1 MQHLQPY
8 TTLKGGQYRI
18 ERMLGQGGFGNTY
31 VGINTAFEEKIA
43 IKEFFMQGIND
54 RDEAT
59 GTVTV
64 SQEQNR
70 GQFEDQREKF
80 KKEARRLRKLKNK
93 HIVNVH
99 DLFEENGTAY
109 YVMDYIDGENLAE
122 RLKRTGKPMS
132 EGEVRE
138 MLPGILDALKTVHDA
153 GIWHLDL
160 KPANIMMD
168 KNGCVK
174 LIDFGASKQ
183 LNAQKGGA
191 TTSTAISYTNG
202 YAPREQMEQNYEKF
216 GPWTDIYALGA
227 TLYTLLTRKL
237 PPLPTD
243 IDDDISKD
251 KHISLPFPP
260 GMSEGMK
267 FFVLQLMH
275 TNRMQRPQCIN
286 DVKSL
291 FDNPTSI
298 PNVGNDKQF
307 FDEETI
313 VASPTKAQSKDVDKT
328 KQTGLEKRIW
338 WGVVIG
344 TLSLLVIAGI
354 IYLASSNSGPQ
365 SIKSAETTTP
375 NAVVE
380 DIVANNNVI
389 GTSNTLIFDNDKYFY
404 SGYFSNLKGK
414 HPVKLS
420 FKYNN
425 GIIENCVYNNVE
437 VNKDIRMTGN
447 IKDNKLELYAR
458 DDNADF
464 IMRFSLDMAP
474 SKLYGIAYIGN
485 ITMNVNFNLV
495 KQTDLNDNYNNEEL
509 IDNIKNAYRK
519 ILSELAKADTD
530 GNCYYFLYDI
540 TEDDIPELW
549 VVAGTCEADMTL
561 YVYTYKDRLVKFYE
575 TGAFHSNYY
584 IGNNCIL
591 EYMTHMGTTSCR
603 ELYLSNGGIKEKV
616 IYSGDYKDA
625 TEPFAGMYRLNNF
638 LPINSIK

>member
-1 MQHLQPY
+1 MQHLQPN

-54 RDEAT
+54 RDEKT
-59 GTVTV
+59 GSVTV
-64 SQEQNR
+64 SIELNR

-109 YVMDYIDGENLAE
+109 YVMDYVDGENLAE
-122 RLKRTGKPMS
+122 RLKRTDKPMT
-132 EGEVRE
+132 EMDVRDV
-138 MLPGILDALKTVHDA
+138 LPGILDALKTVHDA

-227 TLYTLLTRKL
+227 TLYTLLTKKL

-243 IDDDISKD
+243 IDDDISED

-260 GMSEGMK
+260 GVSEGMK
-267 FFVLQLMH
+267 YFILQLMH

-291 FDNPTSI
+291 FDSPTSI

-307 FDEETI
+307 FGEETI
-313 VASPTKAQSKDVDKT
+313 VASSPKAQSKDVDKT
-328 KQTGLEKRIW
+328 KQTGLKKRIW

-344 TLSLLVIAGI
+344 TPSLFVIAGI

-365 SIKSAETTTP
+365 SIKSAETTAP
-375 NAVVE
+375 IAVVE
-380 DIVANNNVI
+380 DIVANNI
-389 GTSNTLIFDNDKYFY
+389 MGTSNTLIFDNDKYFY

-474 SKLYGIAYIGN
+474 SKLYGQAYIGN
-485 ITMNVNFNLV
+485 KTMNVNYDLV
-495 KQTDLNDNYNNEEL
+495 KQTDLSDSFSNYDDGGVSEYNWEGSYEAMRDLGNSYGGFPITINVDINLKRSADRNKYNGTIDIGGYQMSYATAQIEGYVNDNKIRIYFTKCDNDNGTSKWSDFCEPGRALCCLTNNNGK
-509 IDNIKNAYRK
+509 IDAEWFSALCGEGVVEQTTKIK
-519 ILSELAKADTD
+519 
-530 GNCYYFLYDI
+530 
-540 TEDDIPELW
+540 
-549 VVAGTCEADMTL
+549 
-561 YVYTYKDRLVKFYE
+561 
-575 TGAFHSNYY
+575 
-584 IGNNCIL
+584 
-591 EYMTHMGTTSCR
+591 
-603 ELYLSNGGIKEKV
+603 KV
-616 IYSGDYKDA
+616 Q
-625 TEPFAGMYRLNNF
+625 
-638 LPINSIK
+638 

>member
-64 SQEQNR
+64 SLEQNR

-109 YVMDYIDGENLAE
+109 YVMDYVDGENLAE
-122 RLKRTGKPMS
+122 RLRRTDKPMT
-132 EGEVRE
+132 ELDVRDV
-138 MLPGILDALKTVHDA
+138 LPGILDALKTVHDA

-227 TLYTLLTRKL
+227 TLYTLLTKKL

-243 IDDDISKD
+243 IDDDISED
-251 KHISLPFPP
+251 KHISLPFSPSV
-260 GMSEGMK
+260 SEGMK

-275 TNRMQRPQCIN
+275 TNRMQRPQCIT

-291 FDNPTSI
+291 FDNPASI
-298 PNVGNDKQF
+298 PNVETDKQII
-307 FDEETI
+307 DEETI
-313 VASPTKAQSKDVDKT
+313 VASPRITLSKDVDKT
-328 KQTGLEKRIW
+328 KQTGLKKRIW

-344 TLSLLVIAGI
+344 TPSLFVIAGI
-354 IYLASSNSGPQ
+354 IYLASSNSAPQ
-365 SIKSAETTTP
+365 SIKSAETTDSI
-375 NAVVE
+375 AVVE
-380 DIVANNNVI
+380 DVAENNMTE
-389 GTSNTLIFDNDKYFY
+389 TSKTSIFGNYKYIY
-404 SGYFSNLKGK
+404 SGNFFNQKGK
-414 HPVKLS
+414 YPVKLT
-420 FKYNN
+420 FKCVN
-425 GIIENCVYNNVE
+425 GEIKECVYHNVK
-437 VNKDIRMTGN
+437 VNKDIVMTGK
-447 IKDNKLELYAR
+447 IKDDKLEFYAR

-474 SKLYGIAYIGN
+474 SRLYGRAYIGN
-485 ITMNVNFNLV
+485 ITMDVNYDLD
-495 KQTDLNDNYNNEEL
+495 KQADLNDNNEDL
-509 IDNIKNAYRK
+509 IDIVKNEYRK
-519 ILSELAKADTD
+519 ILGEIAKADTD

-540 TEDDIPELW
+540 TEDNVPELW
-549 VVAGTCEADMTL
+549 VVAGTCEADKSL
-561 YVYTYKDRLVKFYE
+561 YVYTYKDRLIKFFE
-575 TGAFHSNYY
+575 KGAFHSDYY
-584 IGNNCIL
+584 IGNKCIL
-591 EYMTHMGTTSCR
+591 EYMSHMGTTSCTK
-603 ELYLSNGGIKEKV
+603 LYLSNGRIKEKV

-625 TEPFAGMYRLNNF
+625 TEQFAGMYALNNF
-638 LPINSIK
+638 LPINSLK

>member
-1 MQHLQPY
+1 MQHLQPN

-54 RDEAT
+54 RDEKT
-59 GTVTV
+59 GSVTV
-64 SQEQNR
+64 SIELNR

-109 YVMDYIDGENLAE
+109 YVMDYVDGENLAE
-122 RLKRTGKPMS
+122 RLKRTGKTMS

-138 MLPGILDALKTVHDA
+138 MLPEILDALKTVHDA

-227 TLYTLLTRKL
+227 TLYTLLTKKL

-243 IDDDISKD
+243 IDDDISED
-251 KHISLPFPP
+251 KHISLPFSPSV
-260 GMSEGMK
+260 SEGMK
-267 FFVLQLMH
+267 FFILQLMH

-298 PNVGNDKQF
+298 PNVENDKRF

-313 VASPTKAQSKDVDKT
+313 VASPPKAQSKDVDKT
-328 KQTGLEKRIW
+328 EQTGLEKRIW

-365 SIKSAETTTP
+365 SIKSAETTAP
-375 NAVVE
+375 IAVVE
-380 DIVANNNVI
+380 DIVANNVMET
-389 GTSNTLIFDNDKYFY
+389 GKTSTFGNYKYIY
-404 SGYFSNLKGK
+404 SGNFFNQKGK
-414 HPVKLS
+414 YPVKLT
-420 FKYNN
+420 FKCVN
-425 GIIENCVYNNVE
+425 GEIKECVYHNVK
-437 VNKDIRMTGN
+437 VNKDIVMTGK
-447 IKDNKLELYAR
+447 IKDNKLEFYAR

-464 IMRFSLDMAP
+464 IMRFSLDVAP
-474 SKLYGIAYIGN
+474 SKLYGLAYIGN
-485 ITMNVNFNLV
+485 KTMNVNYDLV
-495 KQTDLNDNYNNEEL
+495 KQTDLSDSFSNYDDGGVSEYNWEGSYEAMRDLGNSYGGFPITINVDINLKRSADRNKYNGTIDIGGYQMSYATAQIEGYVNDNKIRIYFTKCDNDNGTSKWRDFCEPGRALCCLTNNNGK
-509 IDNIKNAYRK
+509 IDAEWFSALCGEGVVEQTTKIK
-519 ILSELAKADTD
+519 
-530 GNCYYFLYDI
+530 
-540 TEDDIPELW
+540 
-549 VVAGTCEADMTL
+549 
-561 YVYTYKDRLVKFYE
+561 
-575 TGAFHSNYY
+575 
-584 IGNNCIL
+584 
-591 EYMTHMGTTSCR
+591 
-603 ELYLSNGGIKEKV
+603 KV
-616 IYSGDYKDA
+616 Q
-625 TEPFAGMYRLNNF
+625 
-638 LPINSIK
+638 

>member
-1 MQHLQPY
+1 MQHLQPN

-54 RDEAT
+54 RDEKT
-59 GTVTV
+59 GSVTV
-64 SQEQNR
+64 SIELNR

-109 YVMDYIDGENLAE
+109 YVMDYVDGENLAE
-122 RLKRTGKPMS
+122 RLKRTDKPMT
-132 EGEVRE
+132 ELDVRDV
-138 MLPGILDALKTVHDA
+138 LPGILDALKTVHDA

-227 TLYTLLTRKL
+227 TLYTLLTKKL

-243 IDDDISKD
+243 IDDDISED

-260 GMSEGMK
+260 GVSEGMK

-275 TNRMQRPQCIN
+275 TNRMQRPQCIT

-298 PNVGNDKQF
+298 PNVETDKQII
-307 FDEETI
+307 DEETI
-313 VASPTKAQSKDVDKT
+313 VASPRITLSKDVDKT
-328 KQTGLEKRIW
+328 KQTGLKKRIW

-354 IYLASSNSGPQ
+354 IYLAPSNSGPQ
-365 SIKSAETTTP
+365 SIKSVENTDSITL
-375 NAVVE
+375 VE
-380 DIVANNNVI
+380 DIVANNI
-389 GTSNTLIFDNDKYFY
+389 MGTSNTLIFDNDKYFY

-474 SKLYGIAYIGN
+474 SKLYGLAYIGN
-485 ITMNVNFNLV
+485 KTMNVNYDLV
-495 KQTDLNDNYNNEEL
+495 KQTDLND
-509 IDNIKNAYRK
+509 
-519 ILSELAKADTD
+519 S
-530 GNCYYFLYDI
+530 F
-540 TEDDIPELW
+540 
-549 VVAGTCEADMTL
+549 
-561 YVYTYKDRLVKFYE
+561 
-575 TGAFHSNYY
+575 SNYDDSGVSEY
-584 IGNNCIL
+584 NWEGSYEAMRDLGNSYGGFPITINVDINLKRSADRNKYNGTIDIGGYQMSYATAQIEGYVNDNKIRIYFTKCNNDN
-591 EYMTHMGTTSCR
+591 GTSKWSDFCEPGRALCCLTNN
-603 ELYLSNGGIKEKV
+603 NGKIDAEWFSALCGEGVVEQTTKIKKV
-616 IYSGDYKDA
+616 Q
-625 TEPFAGMYRLNNF
+625 
-638 LPINSIK
+638 

>member
-1 MQHLQPY
+1 MQHLQPN
-8 TTLKGGQYRI
+8 TTLQGGKYII
-18 ERMLGQGGFGNTY
+18 ERVLGQGGFGNTY
-31 VGINTAFEEKIA
+31 VGVNTVLEEKFA
-43 IKEFFMQGIND
+43 IKEFFMQGING
-54 RDEAT
+54 RDVVT
-59 GTVTV
+59 GSVTV
-64 SQEQNR
+64 SLDGNIP
-70 GQFEDQREKF
+70 QFEGQLEKF
-80 KKEARRLRKLKNK
+80 KKEALRIRALNNPQ
-93 HIVNVH
+93 IVKVY

-109 YVMDYIDGENLAE
+109 YVMDFVNGENLTE
-122 RLKRTGKPMS
+122 RLKRTSKPMT
-132 EGEVRE
+132 EREVYE
-138 MLPGILDALKTVHDA
+138 ILPQILDALKTIHNA

-160 KPANIMMD
+160 KPANIMLT
-168 KNGCVK
+168 KEGKVR

-227 TLYTLLTRKL
+227 TLYTLLTKKL

-243 IDDDISKD
+243 IDDDISED

-260 GMSEGMK
+260 GVSEGMK
-267 FFVLQLMH
+267 FFILQLMH
-275 TNRMQRPQCIN
+275 TNRMQRPQCIT

-291 FDNPTSI
+291 FDNPASI
-298 PNVGNDKQF
+298 PNVETDKQII
-307 FDEETI
+307 DEETI
-313 VASPTKAQSKDVDKT
+313 VASPRITLSKDVDKT
-328 KQTGLEKRIW
+328 KQTGLKKRIW

-365 SIKSAETTTP
+365 SIKSAETTAP

-380 DIVANNNVI
+380 DIVANNVM

-437 VNKDIRMTGN
+437 VNKDIRMTGS

-474 SKLYGIAYIGN
+474 SKLYGQAFIGKK
-485 ITMNVNFNLV
+485 TMDVNLNVV
-495 KQTDLNDNYNNEEL
+495 KQTESTDNNFDNNQISNDYNWTGSYEASKDLGNTYGGTPVTINTYIELKKKSDNKYTGTIEISGYQLDYPPAQIEGFASENMIRIYFKGCNRKGMNSWDEICQEDTPLFALTNENGK
-509 IDNIKNAYRK
+509 IDIQWFVP
-519 ILSELAKADTD
+519 L
-530 GNCYYFLYDI
+530 
-540 TEDDIPELW
+540 
-549 VVAGTCEADMTL
+549 CEA
-561 YVYTYKDRLVKFYE
+561 
-575 TGAFHSNYY
+575 
-584 IGNNCIL
+584 
-591 EYMTHMGTTSCR
+591 
-603 ELYLSNGGIKEKV
+603 GIVSQNTKIRK
-616 IYSGDYKDA
+616 Y
-625 TEPFAGMYRLNNF
+625 
-638 LPINSIK
+638 

>member
-1 MQHLQPY
+1 MQHLQPS

-31 VGINTAFEEKIA
+31 VGTNTTFEEKIA
-43 IKEFFMQGIND
+43 IKEFFMQGVND
-54 RDEAT
+54 RDETT
-59 GTVTV
+59 GSVTV
-64 SQEQNR
+64 SLELNR

-80 KKEARRLRKLKNK
+80 KKEARRLRKLKNE

-109 YVMDYIDGENLAE
+109 YVMDYVDGENLAE
-122 RLKRTGKPMS
+122 RLRRTGKPMT
-132 EGEVRE
+132 EQEVRE
-138 MLPGILDALKTVHDA
+138 MLPQILDALKTVHDT

-168 KNGCVK
+168 KNGCIK

-202 YAPREQMEQNYEKF
+202 YAPREQMEQNYDKF

-227 TLYTLLTRKL
+227 TLYTLLTKNL

-243 IDDDISKD
+243 IDDDISED
-251 KHISLPFPP
+251 KHISLPFSPSV
-260 GMSEGMK
+260 SEGMK

-313 VASPTKAQSKDVDKT
+313 VASPPKAQSKDVDKT

-365 SIKSAETTTP
+365 SIKSAETTAP

-380 DIVANNNVI
+380 DIVANNVM

-474 SKLYGIAYIGN
+474 SKLYGLAFIGKKTMDVNLN
-485 ITMNVNFNLV
+485 IV
-495 KQTDLNDNYNNEEL
+495 KQTES
-509 IDNIKNAYRK
+509 IDNNFDNNQISNDYNWTGSYEASKDLGNTYGGTPVTINTYIELKKKSDNKYTGTIEISGYQLDYPPAQIEGFVSENMIRIYFKGCNRK
-519 ILSELAKADTD
+519 GMNSWDEICQEDTPLFALINEN
-530 GNCYYFLYDI
+530 GKIDI
-540 TEDDIPELW
+540 QWFVPL
-549 VVAGTCEADMTL
+549 CEA
-561 YVYTYKDRLVKFYE
+561 
-575 TGAFHSNYY
+575 
-584 IGNNCIL
+584 
-591 EYMTHMGTTSCR
+591 
-603 ELYLSNGGIKEKV
+603 GIVTQNTKIRK
-616 IYSGDYKDA
+616 Y
-625 TEPFAGMYRLNNF
+625 
-638 LPINSIK
+638 